1 VTIAPRRPP
10 QPLRDLD
17 DAAAVVRRAGGRLT
31 AARRTVLEALFA
43 AGGPVSGDQIAC
55 GLDGRVA
62 ATDPASV
69 YRNLQWL
76 EEQGV
81 VRHVHVGHGPGLYAL
96 AGEHDREY
104 LVCERCGSLATLDAA
119 ALAGARAAIAEVAGF
134 EAHFDHFPV
143 HGLCSSCA
151 AREGAAPR

>member
-10 QPLRDLD
+10 QLLRDLD
-17 DAAAVVRRAGGRLT
+17 EAAAVVRRAGGRLT
-31 AARRTVLEALFA
+31 AARRTVLEALLA
-43 AGGPVSGDQIAC
+43 AGGPVSGEHIAS

-62 ATDPASV
+62 TTDPASV

-104 LVCERCGSLATLDAA
+104 LVCERCGSMTTLDAG

-143 HGLCSSCA
+143 HGLCGRCAPARGAA
-151 AREGAAPR
+151 AR